1 MECYVFI
8 LSLSLSLVSTLYVAS
23 LDVSAANIYC
33 LSRNIDESKRKRLR
47 PGKVSPYRP
56 VPAHISRPPYVNSR
70 KPPGIASEPEVHD
83 EKGIEGM
90 RASGRLAAQV
100 LQHAGTLVKVALW
113 FSLSYMLFSFI
124 TSFKF
129 DLHMSVHPSF
139 FLVYFICLKWRII
152 GPYKLKL
159 SDLSVCF
166 ESLWCWSMT
175 IIKLSSI
182 FIPIF
187 YHQFIF
193 KPISL
198 LLKVSSDY
206 SLLLSYVFNILC
218 IGSQALQQM
227 ISTKQFTKWL
237 LTMELILHPLVMVG
251 FQRVYAHRWTNAF
264 AMEFQIHVYSRFF
277 VIKKLNSSLWC

>member
-100 LQHAGTLVKVALW
+100 LQHAGTLVKVAL
-113 FSLSYMLFSFI
+113 
-124 TSFKF
+124 
-129 DLHMSVHPSF
+129 
-139 FLVYFICLKWRII
+139 
-152 GPYKLKL
+152 
-159 SDLSVCF
+159 
-166 ESLWCWSMT
+166 
-175 IIKLSSI
+175 
-182 FIPIF
+182 
-187 YHQFIF
+187 
-193 KPISL
+193 
-198 LLKVSSDY
+198 
-206 SLLLSYVFNILC
+206 
-218 IGSQALQQM
+218 
-227 ISTKQFTKWL
+227 
-237 LTMELILHPLVMVG
+237 
-251 FQRVYAHRWTNAF
+251 
-264 AMEFQIHVYSRFF
+264 
-277 VIKKLNSSLWC
+277 